1 MKTFKNQFE
10 FYRLPEDQRVALIG
24 SFFKVEGK
32 EDIYFVFQL
41 ENENTNYGV
50 KQGAVCVSGIM
61 YYDEKRNW
69 FRVNAFS
76 PDDLDM
82 DFDFVGLQDLR
93 YLRRKV
99 LGFMLGAKKQ
109 DTSYKKI
116 LQDLQERF
124 PMGER
129 TS

>member
-1 MKTFKNQFE
+1 MKTFTNKYD
-10 FYRLPEDQRVALIG
+10 FYRLSEDQREALIG
-24 SFFKVEGK
+24 SFFKEEGK
-32 EDIYFVFQL
+32 EDVYFVFQL
-41 ENENTNYGV
+41 ENEDTNYGV
-50 KQGAVCVSGIM
+50 KQGVVRVSGIM

-69 FRVNAFS
+69 FRVGVFS

-109 DTSYKKI
+109 DTSYKKVF
-116 LQDLQERF
+116 QDLQERF